1 VVGDRILEVGFLPSL
16 TATAHHSNG
25 ALHDYVDTSFA
36 SNVFIHLLSSGILL
50 DAACCFLSVGFDLK
64 TVHFTEE
71 FQSLLLL
78 AAKCSGLPAVS
89 PHTVA
94 ISSFVNI
101 AIAAKLLRCALL

>member
-1 VVGDRILEVGFLPSL
+1 
-16 TATAHHSNG
+16 
-25 ALHDYVDTSFA
+25 
-36 SNVFIHLLSSGILL
+36 
-50 DAACCFLSVGFDLK
+50 
-64 TVHFTEE
+64 
-71 FQSLLLL
+71 LLLL